1 MNLFK
6 HTHKITKFIQQMGG
20 LIFQFKA
27 NSQIVQ
33 TIILESAVGE
43 SKLKLKDES
52 NEHFLS
58 GGLTLRLRTPAI
70 SIFKCQIL
78 SFFNVNLCFKFTD
91 FYCENWI
98 SPECEHT
105 ICIHNMRQTSCEHTY
120 PYISFLFFFF
130 DFERIART
138 ISFALRHIFF
148 FILNLLFRLK

>member
-1 MNLFK
+1 MTERATVHLDINSMRFMKKKTHFPSKDGVVSEDNEYSIMNLFK

-27 NSQIVQ
+27 NSRIVQ

-43 SKLKLKDES
+43 SQLKLKDES

-70 SIFKCQIL
+70 SILECQIL

-91 FYCENWI
+91 FYCEN
-98 SPECEHT
+98 
-105 ICIHNMRQTSCEHTY
+105 
-120 PYISFLFFFF
+120 
-130 DFERIART
+130 
-138 ISFALRHIFF
+138 
-148 FILNLLFRLK
+148 